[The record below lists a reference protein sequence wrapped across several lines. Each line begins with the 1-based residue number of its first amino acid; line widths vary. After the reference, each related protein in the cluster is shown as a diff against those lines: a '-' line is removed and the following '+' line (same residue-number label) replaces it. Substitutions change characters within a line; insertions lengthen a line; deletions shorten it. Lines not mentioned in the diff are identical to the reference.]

1 MMQEQ
6 ITHATFDAQTGAMTV
21 ETTWQ
26 DMPPEQVAGIVEAAI
41 QRHVDATARARGYR
55 SGDACAT
62 YATSTNAAW
71 QAEALAFVAWRD
83 AVWALAFA
91 TDPSGFE
98 TIEDVIAALPAMV
111 WPGDTLP
118 TDEAAD
124 G

>member
-1 MMQEQ
+1 MTAETIVSAATGE
-6 ITHATFDAQTGAMTV
+6 ITTRPFV
-21 ETTWQ
+21 PE
-26 DMPPEQVAGIVEAAI
+26 PPEPITAEQAEAAI
-41 QRHVDATARARGYR
+41 QGHIDATARARGYR

-83 AVWALAFA
+83 AVWALAFT

-98 TIEDVIAALPAMV
+98 NTGDVIAALPAMV

-124 G
+124 D